1 MRTNIFK
8 MLCLAGAML
17 LAACSSEENI
27 EDNGKKVDVAKSVTF
42 QFTEEG
48 YQPGTFSTKT
58 RAALPPQIVDLG
70 NGLEAEMTLEP
81 DSSCLAETRAGGTII
96 SDGDYTIYALKD
108 DGTRAPGGLTGHI
121 AGGKFTPDNPADKWI
136 LEPGKYTFVCYG
148 PDVKSADPSIV
159 DNGTGLDVV
168 NGKNTMIGVT
178 EHEIT
183 IGELSYA
190 IPFEMKHL
198 NARVRLQVTSYTA
211 PLQNGKFFM
220 IPGATAVNAKSVYDL
235 KGNRLSTSPNHRAP
249 QFGETGETTFETTP
263 AYTPS
268 DKTITYKAISK
279 ESLYYADG
287 SSISMVSNLNV
298 STVWFGST
306 LYGELLQ
313 AKLID
318 DTKIQSALNTVL
330 KKNHSYIWNFKIR
343 PSVLY
348 LFSDGTVGTLG
359 DKGTRTPIAVVVKEK
374 TNTEEGTA
382 MALKDADGGA
392 SMSYG
397 QWGSRMFVYNNT
409 KQYEQDFSDA
419 ADDMDGY
426 KWTYDPAGSADGTV
440 KANNNSDYTIFSY
453 AASYNPGISPV
464 APTIGKWYL
473 PAMGE
478 WMQAFTS
485 LTGKTFQ
492 QGTTAYGEHI
502 QYIDD
507 VDIAKLNKCFED
519 AGGTGLVTQS
529 GGVYTNRDYWTSS
542 EIKPFYL
549 NHPVARFDFSGG
561 QRKIYIGI
569 GSKHN
574 GTGPIRSFVHF

>member
-8 MLCLAGAML
+8 MLCIAGAIL
-17 LAACSSEENI
+17 LAACSSEENMA
-27 EDNGKKVDVAKSVTF
+27 DNGKKVDVAKSVTF

-211 PLQNGKFFM
+211 PLKNGKFFM

-382 MALKDADGGA
+382 VALKDFVDEYGGKEFN
-392 SMSYG
+392 YG
-397 QWGSRMFVYNNT
+397 SFPPAGTRLFKKNNT
-409 KQYEQDFSDA
+409 SNYSNMTSTLNDV
-419 ADDMDGY
+419 DGY
-426 KWTYDPAGSADGTV
+426 KWTWETAGSEDGTV
-440 KANNNSDYTIFSY
+440 KANDNNNYTCFY
-453 AASYNPGISPV
+453 AAANYKPGV
-464 APTIGKWYL
+464 ETQNIGKWYL
-473 PAMGE
+473 PATGE
-478 WMQAFTS
+478 FKQLIACYGTPTITTIDELHVELKFNYINLIDKVFT
-485 LTGKTFQ
+485 
-492 QGTTAYGEHI
+492 
-502 QYIDD
+502 
-507 VDIAKLNKCFED
+507 D
-519 AGGTGLVTQS
+519 AGGDAISAS
-529 GGVYTNRDYWTSS
+529 GRYWTSS
-542 EIKPFYL
+542 EMVL
-549 NHPVARFDFSGG
+549 FSGG
-561 QRKIYIGI
+561 TGNQTPVLTYDATKKVYIVGL
-569 GSKHN
+569 KAARHN
-574 GTGPIRSFVHF
+574 NDCRVRPFVHF

>member
-8 MLCLAGAML
+8 MLCIAGAIL

-211 PLQNGKFFM
+211 PLQNGQFFM
-220 IPGATAVNAKSVYDL
+220 IPGTTAVNAKSVYDL

-249 QFGETGETTFETTP
+249 QFGETGETTFEITP
-263 AYTPS
+263 TYTPS

-287 SSISMVSNLNV
+287 SSISMISNLNV

-306 LYGELLQ
+306 LYGEHLQ

-359 DKGTRTPIAVVVKEK
+359 DKGTRTPIGVVVKEK
-374 TNTEEGTA
+374 TNSEEGTA
-382 MALKDADGGA
+382 VALKDCVD
-392 SMSYG
+392 
-397 QWGSRMFVYNNT
+397 QWGAKYFAYGPFPPAGARLFTKNNT
-409 KQYEQDFSDA
+409 SNYTTLVATFT
-419 ADDMDGY
+419 DMEGY
-426 KWTYDPAGSADGTV
+426 KWTWEANGSTDNV
-440 KANNNSDYTIFSY
+440 IKATDAINYKIFPV
-453 AASYNPGISPV
+453 AANYNPGII
-464 APTIGKWYL
+464 TEHIGKWYL
-473 PAMGE
+473 PAAGE
-478 WMQAFTS
+478 FITLLKALNRSTSPLIFNSMITESPYSNFADDVNSAFT
-485 LTGKTFQ
+485 
-492 QGTTAYGEHI
+492 
-502 QYIDD
+502 
-507 VDIAKLNKCFED
+507 N
-519 AGGTGLVTQS
+519 AGGEKLLLQAAA
-529 GGVYTNRDYWTSS
+529 YWTSS
-542 EIKPFYL
+542 EFNNQTSILRYSPSDKKI
-549 NHPVARFDFSGG
+549 VISSGAARHNSSGYV
-561 QRKIYIGI
+561 R
-569 GSKHN
+569 
-574 GTGPIRSFVHF
+574 PFVHF

>member
-8 MLCLAGAML
+8 MLCIAGAIL
-17 LAACSSEENI
+17 LAACSSEENMA
-27 EDNGKKVDVAKSVTF
+27 DNGKKVDVAKSVTF

-211 PLQNGKFFM
+211 PLKNGKFFM

-382 MALKDADGGA
+382 VALKDFVDEYGGKEFN
-392 SMSYG
+392 YG
-397 QWGSRMFVYNNT
+397 SFPPAGTRLFKKNNT
-409 KQYEQDFSDA
+409 SNYSNMTSTLNDV
-419 ADDMDGY
+419 DGY
-426 KWTYDPAGSADGTV
+426 KWTWETAGSEDGTV
-440 KANNNSDYTIFSY
+440 KANDDNNYTCFY
-453 AASYNPGISPV
+453 AAANYKPGV
-464 APTIGKWYL
+464 ETQNIGKWYL
-473 PAMGE
+473 PATGE
-478 WMQAFTS
+478 FKQLIACYGTPTITTIDELHVELKFNYINLIDKVFT
-485 LTGKTFQ
+485 
-492 QGTTAYGEHI
+492 
-502 QYIDD
+502 
-507 VDIAKLNKCFED
+507 D
-519 AGGTGLVTQS
+519 AGGDAISAS
-529 GGVYTNRDYWTSS
+529 GRYWTSS
-542 EIKPFYL
+542 EMVL
-549 NHPVARFDFSGG
+549 FSGG
-561 QRKIYIGI
+561 TGNQTPVLTYDATKKVYIVGL
-569 GSKHN
+569 KAARHN
-574 GTGPIRSFVHF
+574 NDCRVRPFVHF

>member
-1 MRTNIFK
+1 
-8 MLCLAGAML
+8 ML
-17 LAACSSEENI
+17 LAACSSEENMA
-27 EDNGKKVDVAKSVTF
+27 DNGKKVDVAKSVTF

-121 AGGKFTPDNPADKWI
+121 AGGKFTPDNPANKWM

-148 PDVKSADPSIV
+148 PDVKSAAPSIV

-168 NGKNTMIGVT
+168 NGRNTMIGVT

-211 PLQNGKFFM
+211 PLKNGQFFM
-220 IPGATAVNAKSVYDL
+220 IPGTTAVNAKSVYDL

-374 TNTEEGTA
+374 MSASDKGLA
-382 MALKDADGGA
+382 VALKNANGNSNGIY
-392 SMSYG
+392 YG
-397 QWGSRMFVYNNT
+397 QSASKRHTYNNT
-409 KQYEQDFSDA
+409 KQYEADYSDA
-419 ADDMDGY
+419 ASDMNGY
-426 KWTYDPAGSADGTV
+426 KWTYDPASSKDGTS
-440 KANNNSDYTIFSY
+440 KALNNSDYGIFY
-453 AASYNPGISPV
+453 TAANYNPGVSV
-464 APTIGKWYL
+464 APTVGKWFL
-473 PAMGE
+473 PAIGE
-478 WMQAFTS
+478 WAQAIEYLTRKTMQWH
-485 LTGKTFQ
+485 TFLAV
-492 QGTTAYGEHI
+492 GYLKVENL
-502 QYIDD
+502 DFS
-507 VDIAKLNKCFED
+507 KLNKYFED
-519 AGGTGLVTQS
+519 AGGTKLLVI
-529 GGVYTNRDYWTSS
+529 GGYPITKNYWTSS
-542 EIKPFYL
+542 ELKNSSSTNPVMSYSEFQNEIFIL
-549 NHPVARFDFSGG
+549 NGARDGV
-561 QRKIYIGI
+561 Y
-569 GSKHN
+569 N
-574 GTGPIRSFVHF
+574 VRSFVHF

>member
-17 LAACSSEENI
+17 LAACSSEENMA
-27 EDNGKKVDVAKSVTF
+27 DNGKKVDVAKSITF

-121 AGGKFTPDNPADKWI
+121 AGGKFTPDNPANKWM

-159 DNGTGLDVV
+159 DNGMGLDVV

-211 PLQNGKFFM
+211 PLKNGKFFM

-359 DKGTRTPIAVVVKEK
+359 DKGTRTPIGVVVKEK
-374 TNTEEGTA
+374 MSASDKGLA
-382 MALKDADGGA
+382 VALKNANGNSNGIY
-392 SMSYG
+392 YG
-397 QWGSRMFVYNNT
+397 QSVSKRHTYNNT
-409 KQYEQDFSDA
+409 KQYEADYSDA
-419 ADDMDGY
+419 ASDMNGY
-426 KWTYDPAGSADGTV
+426 KWTYDPASSKDGTS
-440 KANNNSDYTIFSY
+440 KALNNSDYGIFY
-453 AASYNPGISPV
+453 TAANYNPGVSV
-464 APTIGKWYL
+464 APTVGKWFL
-473 PAMGE
+473 PAIGE
-478 WMQAFTS
+478 WVQAIEYLTRKTMQWH
-485 LTGKTFQ
+485 TFLAV
-492 QGTTAYGEHI
+492 GYLKVENL
-502 QYIDD
+502 DFS
-507 VDIAKLNKCFED
+507 KLNKYFED
-519 AGGTGLVTQS
+519 AGGTKLLVI
-529 GGVYTNRDYWTSS
+529 GGYPITKNYWTSS
-542 EIKPFYL
+542 ELKNSSSTNPMMSYSEFQNGIFIL
-549 NHPVARFDFSGG
+549 NGARDGV
-561 QRKIYIGI
+561 Y
-569 GSKHN
+569 N
-574 GTGPIRSFVHF
+574 VRSFVHF

>member
-48 YQPGTFSTKT
+48 YQPGIFSTKT

-121 AGGKFTPDNPADKWI
+121 AGGKFTPDNPANKWI

-183 IGELSYA
+183 IEELSYA

-220 IPGATAVNAKSVYDL
+220 IPGMTAVNAKSVYDL

-263 AYTPS
+263 AYTPL

-287 SSISMVSNLNV
+287 SSISMISNLNV

-306 LYGELLQ
+306 LYGEHLQ

-318 DTKIQSALNTVL
+318 DAKIQSALNTVL

-359 DKGTRTPIAVVVKEK
+359 DKGTRTPIGVVVKEK
-374 TNTEEGTA
+374 TNSEEGTA
-382 MALKDADGGA
+382 MALKDCVN
-392 SMSYG
+392 
-397 QWGSRMFVYNNT
+397 QWGTKDFVYGP
-409 KQYEQDFSDA
+409 F
-419 ADDMDGY
+419 
-426 KWTYDPAGSADGTV
+426 P
-440 KANNNSDYTIFSY
+440 
-453 AASYNPGISPV
+453 PV
-464 APTIGKWYL
+464 GARL
-473 PAMGE
+473 
-478 WMQAFTS
+478 FT
-485 LTGKTFQ
+485 
-492 QGTTAYGEHI
+492 
-502 QYIDD
+502 
-507 VDIAKLNKCFED
+507 
-519 AGGTGLVTQS
+519 
-529 GGVYTNRDYWTSS
+529 
-542 EIKPFYL
+542 
-549 NHPVARFDFSGG
+549 
-561 QRKIYIGI
+561 
-569 GSKHN
+569 
-574 GTGPIRSFVHF
+574 

>member
-121 AGGKFTPDNPADKWI
+121 AGGKFTPDNPANKWI

-211 PLQNGKFFM
+211 PLKNGQFFM
-220 IPGATAVNAKSVYDL
+220 IPGMTAVNAKSVYDL

-287 SSISMVSNLNV
+287 SSISMISNLNV

-306 LYGELLQ
+306 LYGEQLQ
-313 AKLID
+313 SKLID

-359 DKGTRTPIAVVVKEK
+359 DKGSRTPIGVVVKEK
-374 TNTEEGTA
+374 TNSEEGTA
-382 MALKDADGGA
+382 VALKDCVSPWGNQFA
-392 SMSYG
+392 YG
-397 QWGSRMFVYNNT
+397 SFPPTGTRLFKKNNT
-409 KQYEQDFSDA
+409 SNYSDMA
-419 ADDMDGY
+419 STLNDVDGY
-426 KWTYDPAGSADGTV
+426 KWTWETAGSEDGTV
-440 KANNNSDYTIFSY
+440 KANDNNNYTCFY
-453 AASYNPGISPV
+453 AAANYHPGV
-464 APTIGKWYL
+464 ATQNIGKWYL

-478 WMQAFTS
+478 MKQLFTCYGTPTFTTINARYVELKFDYINLINKAFT
-485 LTGKTFQ
+485 
-492 QGTTAYGEHI
+492 
-502 QYIDD
+502 
-507 VDIAKLNKCFED
+507 D
-519 AGGTGLVTQS
+519 AGGDSMSQFVWG
-529 GGVYTNRDYWTSS
+529 YWTSS
-542 EIKPFYL
+542 EVVFY
-549 NHPVARFDFSGG
+549 SGG
-561 QRKIYIGI
+561 MGNQTSILSYDNIKKTYVVGQHAAR
-569 GSKHN
+569 HN
-574 GTGPIRSFVHF
+574 STCLIRPFVHF

>member
-8 MLCLAGAML
+8 MLCLAGAIL
-17 LAACSSEENI
+17 LAACSSEENMA
-27 EDNGKKVDVAKSVTF
+27 DNGKKVDVAKSVTF

-121 AGGKFTPDNPADKWI
+121 AGGKFTPDNPANKWM

-211 PLQNGKFFM
+211 PLKNGQFSM
-220 IPGATAVNAKSVYDL
+220 IPGMTAVNAKSVYDL

-287 SSISMVSNLNV
+287 SSISMISNLNV

-306 LYGELLQ
+306 LYGEQLQ
-313 AKLID
+313 SKLID

-359 DKGTRTPIAVVVKEK
+359 DKGSRTPIGVVVKEK
-374 TNTEEGTA
+374 TNSEEGTA
-382 MALKDADGGA
+382 VALKDCVSPWGNQFA
-392 SMSYG
+392 YG
-397 QWGSRMFVYNNT
+397 SFPPTGTRLFEKNNT
-409 KQYEQDFSDA
+409 SNYSDMA
-419 ADDMDGY
+419 STLNDVDGY
-426 KWTYDPAGSADGTV
+426 KWTWETAGSEDGTV
-440 KANNNSDYTIFSY
+440 KANDNNNYTCFY
-453 AASYNPGISPV
+453 AAANYHPGV
-464 APTIGKWYL
+464 ATQNIGKWYL

-478 WMQAFTS
+478 MKQLFTCYGTPTFTTINARYVELKFDYINLINKAFT
-485 LTGKTFQ
+485 
-492 QGTTAYGEHI
+492 
-502 QYIDD
+502 
-507 VDIAKLNKCFED
+507 D
-519 AGGTGLVTQS
+519 AGGDSMSQFVWG
-529 GGVYTNRDYWTSS
+529 YWTSS
-542 EIKPFYL
+542 EVVFY
-549 NHPVARFDFSGG
+549 SGG
-561 QRKIYIGI
+561 MGNQTSILSYDNIKKTYVVGQHAAR
-569 GSKHN
+569 HN
-574 GTGPIRSFVHF
+574 STCLIRPFVHF

>member
-8 MLCLAGAML
+8 MLCIAGAIL
-17 LAACSSEENI
+17 LAACSSEENMA
-27 EDNGKKVDVAKSVTF
+27 DNGKKVDVAKSVTF

-211 PLQNGKFFM
+211 PLKNGKFFM

-279 ESLYYADG
+279 ETLYYADG

-382 MALKDADGGA
+382 VALKDFVDEYGGKEFN
-392 SMSYG
+392 YG
-397 QWGSRMFVYNNT
+397 SFPPAGTRLFKKNNT
-409 KQYEQDFSDA
+409 SNYSNMTSTLNDV
-419 ADDMDGY
+419 DGY
-426 KWTYDPAGSADGTV
+426 KWTWETAGSEDGTV
-440 KANNNSDYTIFSY
+440 KANDDNNYTCFY
-453 AASYNPGISPV
+453 AAANYKPGV
-464 APTIGKWYL
+464 ETQNIGKWYL
-473 PAMGE
+473 PATGE
-478 WMQAFTS
+478 FKQLIACYGTPTITTIDELHVELKFNYINLIDKVFT
-485 LTGKTFQ
+485 
-492 QGTTAYGEHI
+492 
-502 QYIDD
+502 
-507 VDIAKLNKCFED
+507 D
-519 AGGTGLVTQS
+519 AGGDAISAS
-529 GGVYTNRDYWTSS
+529 GRYWTSS
-542 EIKPFYL
+542 EMVL
-549 NHPVARFDFSGG
+549 FSGG
-561 QRKIYIGI
+561 TGNQTPVLTYDATKKVYIVGL
-569 GSKHN
+569 KAARHN
-574 GTGPIRSFVHF
+574 NDCRVRPFVHF

>member
-8 MLCLAGAML
+8 MLCLAGAIL
-17 LAACSSEENI
+17 LAACSSEENMA
-27 EDNGKKVDVAKSVTF
+27 DNGKKVDVAKSVTF

-81 DSSCLAETRAGGTII
+81 DSSCLAETRASGTII

-121 AGGKFTPDNPADKWI
+121 AGGKFTPDNPANKWM

-211 PLQNGKFFM
+211 PLKNGQFSM
-220 IPGATAVNAKSVYDL
+220 IPGMTAVNAKSVYDL

-287 SSISMVSNLNV
+287 SSISMISNLNV

-348 LFSDGTVGTLG
+348 LFSDGTVGTRG
-359 DKGTRTPIAVVVKEK
+359 DKGTRTPIGIVTKEK
-374 TNTEEGTA
+374 TSNTDKGTA
-382 MALKDADGGA
+382 MALRDADGGTL
-392 SMSYG
+392 MGYG
-397 QWGSRMFVYNNT
+397 QWGQNVRL
-409 KQYEQDFSDA
+409 QQHE
-419 ADDMDGY
+419 
-426 KWTYDPAGSADGTV
+426 
-440 KANNNSDYTIFSY
+440 TI
-453 AASYNPGISPV
+453 
-464 APTIGKWYL
+464 
-473 PAMGE
+473 
-478 WMQAFTS
+478 
-485 LTGKTFQ
+485 
-492 QGTTAYGEHI
+492 
-502 QYIDD
+502 
-507 VDIAKLNKCFED
+507 
-519 AGGTGLVTQS
+519 
-529 GGVYTNRDYWTSS
+529 
-542 EIKPFYL
+542 
-549 NHPVARFDFSGG
+549 
-561 QRKIYIGI
+561 
-569 GSKHN
+569 
-574 GTGPIRSFVHF
+574 